1 MAVYLGIHQVA
12 DPDERAGDADSD
24 RDAVERPDVR
34 HFVLTRKKPQT
45 DEQTDG
51 RAVAGQS
58 SLMNVEDLD
67 GMGQIVSRIVEQA
80 MPESAPM
87 IVDNT
92 PYQKIESNSLSGYPS
107 RLMMWLKMYALIPS
121 ARAHIRP

>member
-1 MAVYLGIHQVA
+1 
-12 DPDERAGDADSD
+12 
-24 RDAVERPDVR
+24 
-34 HFVLTRKKPQT
+34 
-45 DEQTDG
+45 
-51 RAVAGQS
+51 
-58 SLMNVEDLD
+58 
-67 GMGQIVSRIVEQA
+67 
-80 MPESAPM
+80 M